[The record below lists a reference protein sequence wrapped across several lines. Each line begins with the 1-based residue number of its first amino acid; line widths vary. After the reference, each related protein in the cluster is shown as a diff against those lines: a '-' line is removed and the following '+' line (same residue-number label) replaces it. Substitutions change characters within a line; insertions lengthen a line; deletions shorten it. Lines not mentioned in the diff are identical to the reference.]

1 VRDRSLLFGSAT
13 VVAAAAGFGLLGPVA
28 RFAYETGLEPL
39 SFVAWRALFATLIV
53 AVFVV
58 WRIGRGDRFVAPW
71 RLPGRQR
78 AALLIAGITSVT
90 LNIAMFAAFER
101 TTVALAL
108 LAFYTYPALVAV
120 VAVWRGVEPL
130 DSVRAAALVLALG
143 GMVLVVAGGLDPSG
157 ELRLD
162 FPGIGLAL
170 VAALSQTIFVTISR
184 SGYSGISTDQA
195 MGWIMAATMAT
206 CIGLAIAAGGGG
218 SLAVPLTS
226 GEALGLSAL
235 AGTLAAGI
243 PSILFLRGI
252 RTIGGTRTGILM
264 LFEPVVGVVLAAV
277 LLNESL
283 AAIQFAG
290 GACILAAAVLL
301 QRSRDEPMVA
311 SVVAPAPSMHVVAE
325 PATIEARE
333 RM

>member
-28 RFAYETGLEPL
+28 RFAYGTGLEPL

-53 AVFVV
+53 AVFVA
-58 WRIGRGDRFVAPW
+58 WRLGRRDRFVAPW
-71 RLPGRQR
+71 RLPGRQQ
-78 AALLIAGITSVT
+78 AALLTAGITSIT
-90 LNIAMFAAFER
+90 LNVAMFAAFER
-101 TTVALAL
+101 TTVALVL

-130 DSVRAAALVLALG
+130 DGVRTAALVLALG

-162 FPGIGLAL
+162 FLGIGLAL

-195 MGWIMAATMAT
+195 MGWIMAATMVT
-206 CIGLAIAAGGGG
+206 CIGLAIAAGSGA

-235 AGTLAAGI
+235 GGTLAAGI

-277 LLNESL
+277 LLKEAL
-283 AAIQFAG
+283 APIQLAG

-301 QRSRDEPMVA
+301 QRSRGEPIVA
-311 SVVAPAPSMHVVAE
+311 SVGGSAQAMHVVAE
-325 PATIEARE
+325 PATIDARE
-333 RM
+333 RT